1 MIDKENLSTKEF
13 VKANKQLFEDV
24 AKEYSK
30 PSPNGEKYTQL
41 NYERILN
48 DMCDFID
55 GYVKYKTDGE
65 DKYKG
70 KVLLTSR
77 RFFDDMFSDKGKYR
91 KELQC
96 SEIKDSFEYFL
107 KGTRRFQD
115 LMEKNLDYSE
125 KDAEFANLLKLCDNQ
140 YRKVSKVCRD
150 DMQIYLWI
158 RTKDSAVY
166 RYDLSAK
173 LRADYADTRTP
184 VIHKK

>member
-1 MIDKENLSTKEF
+1 MLDKNNISTKEF
-13 VKANKQLFEDV
+13 VKNNKQLFEDV
-24 AKEYSK
+24 AKEYAT
-30 PSPNGEKYTQL
+30 PAPAGEEYTQL
-41 NYERILN
+41 DYERILN
-48 DMCDFID
+48 DMCSFIE
-55 GYVKYKTDGE
+55 GYVKYKTDGT
-65 DKYKG
+65 DTYKG

-91 KELQC
+91 KTLKCNQ
-96 SEIKDSFEYFL
+96 IKNSFEYFL
-107 KGTRRFQD
+107 KGTKRFQD

-158 RTKDSAVY
+158 RTRESTVY
-166 RYDLSAK
+166 RYDLSVK
-173 LRADYADTRTP
+173 LRADYADEKTP